1 MRAWGTEDVDDQP
14 LAILAVVKG
23 AADEVNGAGPIELD
37 GSAAVGE
44 GGDGV
49 ASVAVVV
56 VLLLHH

>member
-23 AADEVNGAGPIELD
+23 AADEVNGAGAIELD